1 MKSQLEEYFRK
12 FIVDVQGLTMSS
24 ANHYA
29 QALRTC
35 SQFLRDEKLISSD
48 VYAVDTD
55 GVVLSHYY
63 SPWFLG

>member
-1 MKSQLEEYFRK
+1 MKSQLEEYFRR

-35 SQFLRDEKLISSD
+35 SRFLRDEKLIETD
-48 VYAVDTD
+48 VYAVDT
-55 GVVLSHYY
+55 LTE
-63 SPWFLG
+63 L

>member
-35 SQFLRDEKLISSD
+35 SPRLSVLPRFLAS
-48 VYAVDTD
+48 
-55 GVVLSHYY
+55 VLLMV
-63 SPWFLG
+63 PVRRT